1 LKYSSG
7 TNLSSEGGVKVL
19 SLRDKTIEE
28 LEEIEEE
35 LNEREE
41 EHGYSNF
48 SMKIDVYKEMYRKLS
63 LLVRQHNEDVQSSL
77 DYVKRKLIYCLIHYG
92 TYLKTEY
99 QKDDYLATRC
109 MEEALKY
116 DKTNP
121 LAAYRLGFLSYK
133 FNDYTK
139 AIQYFRNA
147 LENDQYHKQHL
158 YQLNEQQQLNAH
170 LYLTNCALHIA
181 KETYEKMNELPLA
194 KTQEIPKQELSP
206 LFRSLIENEKYLLEH
221 AFYKVNNIGSSTCS
235 KAECERLISRTPHDT
250 LLVYFGDRTIVTVFN
265 GEEATLT
272 QDQGNM
278 LSYFLL
284 NSSEAV
290 PATRHDF
297 SVVDTIIPNT
307 YITNVSRLRRKLIQQ
322 GIPSMIQTKR
332 YQNETGYYYDRS
344 YPFYIMYRSD
354 EEIEYR

>member
-1 LKYSSG
+1 M
-7 TNLSSEGGVKVL
+7 
-19 SLRDKTIEE
+19 SLREKTIEE

-35 LNEREE
+35 LNEQEE
-41 EHGYSNF
+41 EHGYSNY
-48 SMKIDVYKEMYRKLS
+48 SMKIELYKEMYRKLS
-63 LLVRQHNEDVQSSL
+63 QLVRQNNEDYQSSL

-99 QKDDYLATRC
+99 QKDDYLARSC
-109 MEEALKY
+109 LEESLKY
-116 DKTNP
+116 DKRNP
-121 LAAYRLGFLSYK
+121 LASYRLGFLSYK
-133 FNDYTK
+133 FNEYTK
-139 AIQYFRNA
+139 AIQYFQNA
-147 LENDQYHKQHL
+147 LDNEQYHKQHL

-170 LYLTNCALHIA
+170 LYLSNCALHIA
-181 KETYEKMNELPLA
+181 KETYEKINQLPLA

-206 LFRSLIENEKYLLEH
+206 LFSSLIENEQYLLRH
-221 AFYKVNNIGSSTCS
+221 AFYKVNKAGTTTCS
-235 KAECERLISRTPHDT
+235 KAECEKLISNPPRDT
-250 LLVYFGDRTIVTVFN
+250 FLLYFSDRTIIAVFN
-265 GEEATLT
+265 GEEALLT
-272 QDQGNM
+272 QDQGYM

-307 YITNVSRLRRKLIQQ
+307 YTTNVSRLRRKLTEQ
-322 GIPSMIQTKR
+322 GFPPMIQTKR
-332 YQNETGYYYDRS
+332 YDNETGYYCNGT

>member
-1 LKYSSG
+1 M
-7 TNLSSEGGVKVL
+7 
-19 SLRDKTIEE
+19 SLRDKSIEE

-35 LNEREE
+35 LNEQ

-48 SMKIDVYKEMYRKLS
+48 SMKIDLYKEMYRKLS
-63 LLVRQHNEDVQSSL
+63 QLVRQHNEDVQSSL

-109 MEEALKY
+109 LEEALKY

-133 FNDYTK
+133 FNEYTK
-139 AIQYFRNA
+139 AIQYFQNA
-147 LENDQYHKQHL
+147 LDNDQYHRQHL

-181 KETYEKMNELPLA
+181 KEAYEKMNQLPLA
-194 KTQEIPKQELSP
+194 KTHKIPKQELSP
-206 LFRSLIENEKYLLEH
+206 LFSSLIENEQYLLRH
-221 AFYKVNNIGSSTCS
+221 AFYKVNKEGRTTCS
-235 KAECERLISRTPHDT
+235 KAECEKLISSPPHDT
-250 LLVYFGDRTIVTVFN
+250 LLVYFSDRTIIAVFN
-265 GEEATLT
+265 GKEASLT

-284 NSSEAV
+284 NSSEAL

-307 YITNVSRLRRKLIQQ
+307 YTTNVNRLRRKLTQQ
-322 GIPSMIQTKR
+322 GFPSLIQTKR
-332 YQNETGYYYDRS
+332 YYNETGYYFDES
-344 YPFYIMYRSD
+344 FPFYIMYRSD

>member
-1 LKYSSG
+1 M
-7 TNLSSEGGVKVL
+7 

-35 LNEREE
+35 LNEQEE
-41 EHGYSNF
+41 EHGFSNY
-48 SMKIDVYKEMYRKLS
+48 SMKIEVYKEMYRKLS
-63 LLVRQHNEDVQSSL
+63 QLVPSRNEDVQSSL

-109 MEEALKY
+109 LEEALKY

-139 AIQYFRNA
+139 AIQYFQNA
-147 LENDQYHKQHL
+147 LDNDHYHKQHL
-158 YQLNEQQQLNAH
+158 YHLNEQQQLNAH

-181 KETYEKMNELPLA
+181 KETYEKMNQLPQA
-194 KTQEIPKQELSP
+194 KTQKIPKQELSP
-206 LFRSLIENEKYLLEH
+206 LFSSLIENEQYLMRH
-221 AFYKVNNIGSSTCS
+221 AFYKVNKEGRTTCS
-235 KAECERLISRTPHDT
+235 KAECEKLIASPPHDT
-250 LLVYFGDRTIVTVFN
+250 LLIYFSDRTIMAFFN
-265 GEEATLT
+265 GKEASLT

-284 NSSEAV
+284 NSSEDV

-307 YITNVSRLRRKLIQQ
+307 YTTNVSRLRRKLVQQ
-322 GIPSMIQTKR
+322 GIPSMILTKR
-332 YQNETGYYYDRS
+332 YHNETGYYYDGS

-354 EEIEYR
+354 EEIENR

>member
-1 LKYSSG
+1 M
-7 TNLSSEGGVKVL
+7 

-35 LNEREE
+35 LNERDD

-109 MEEALKY
+109 LEEVLKY

-139 AIQYFRNA
+139 AIQYFQNA

-158 YQLNEQQQLNAH
+158 YHLNEQQLLNAH

-181 KETYEKMNELPLA
+181 KETYEKMIELPLA

-206 LFRSLIENEKYLLEH
+206 LFRSLIDNEKYLLEH
-221 AFYKVNNIGSSTCS
+221 AFYKLNNVERTTCS
-235 KAECERLISRTPHDT
+235 KAECQRLISRPPHDT

-307 YITNVSRLRRKLIQQ
+307 YITNVSRLRRKLLRQ

-332 YQNETGYYYDRS
+332 YQNETGYYYDGS